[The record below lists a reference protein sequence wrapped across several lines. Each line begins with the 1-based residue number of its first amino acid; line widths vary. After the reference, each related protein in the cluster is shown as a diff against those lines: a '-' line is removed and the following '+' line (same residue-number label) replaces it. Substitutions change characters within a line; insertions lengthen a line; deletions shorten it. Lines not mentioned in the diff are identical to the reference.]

1 MSLYNFHAATGENML
16 VVDSKPLRNLTRH
29 LIKSAIRKI
38 LQQRGS
44 DSIKNGV
51 WQVTLWWTLIGI
63 TLIAY
68 MHIWLVEFNAILHKA
83 NFSYVFGKHFL
94 QIKTSMA

>member
-1 MSLYNFHAATGENML
+1 MKYHNKGQFYYIDDPELQNILYKLHSIKLALKSTQRKTIAVSLYNFHAATGENML

-51 WQVTLWWTLIGI
+51 WQVTMVDT
-63 TLIAY
+63 
-68 MHIWLVEFNAILHKA
+68 
-83 NFSYVFGKHFL
+83 
-94 QIKTSMA
+94 